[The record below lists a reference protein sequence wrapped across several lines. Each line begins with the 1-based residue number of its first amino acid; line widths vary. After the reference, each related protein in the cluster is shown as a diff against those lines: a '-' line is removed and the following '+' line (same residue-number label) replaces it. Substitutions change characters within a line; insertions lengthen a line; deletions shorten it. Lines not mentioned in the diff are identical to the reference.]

1 MGLAGMTLVLS
12 VPILLLTILGHTHGF
27 GPAYAGDEFL
37 RLKEIPPAVVAAR
50 TSGSLTLACSVTGSP
65 TPTVAWYKGGKR
77 LAGTTASP
85 GGLGETW
92 ARLHLAC
99 LSEDDAGEYECKGEA
114 SGRHVSITTQLNV
127 VHHAPHT
134 GCRPRDRSGGPP
146 TITGW
151 HSTVMV
157 NSGETARLSCSVQDS
172 AEKHSVIWRN
182 AAGEEVEEEGR
193 FKLQGTDL
201 LISQASWAD
210 MGRFTCTAQ
219 NGFGVDMVSSFL
231 YPLAPAFYD
240 YSQ

>member
-1 MGLAGMTLVLS
+1 
-12 VPILLLTILGHTHGF
+12 
-27 GPAYAGDEFL
+27 
-37 RLKEIPPAVVAAR
+37 
-50 TSGSLTLACSVTGSP
+50 
-65 TPTVAWYKGGKR
+65 
-77 LAGTTASP
+77 
-85 GGLGETW
+85 
-92 ARLHLAC
+92 
-99 LSEDDAGEYECKGEA
+99 
-114 SGRHVSITTQLNV
+114 
-127 VHHAPHT
+127 
-134 GCRPRDRSGGPP
+134 
-146 TITGW
+146 
-151 HSTVMV
+151 
-157 NSGETARLSCSVQDS
+157 VQDS

>member
-1 MGLAGMTLVLS
+1 MTLVLS
-12 VPILLLTILGHTHGF
+12 IPILLLTILGHTHGF

-50 TSGSLTLACSVTGSP
+50 TSGSVTLACSVTGSP
-65 TPTVAWYKGGKR
+65 TPIVAWYKGGKR
-77 LAGTTASP
+77 Q
-85 GGLGETW
+85 
-92 ARLHLAC
+92 
-99 LSEDDAGEYECKGEA
+99 A

-127 VHHAPHT
+127 VHHSPHT

-219 NGFGVDMVSSFL
+219 NGFGV
-231 YPLAPAFYD
+231 
-240 YSQ
+240 

>member
-1 MGLAGMTLVLS
+1 MTLVLS
-12 VPILLLTILGHTHGF
+12 TPILLLITILGHTQGF

-50 TSGSLTLACSVTGSP
+50 TSGSITLACSVTGSP

-99 LSEDDAGEYECKGEA
+99 LSEGDAGEYECKGEA

-134 GCRPRDRSGGPP
+134 GCRPRDRSGGAP

-157 NSGETARLSCSVQDS
+157 NSGETARLSCNVQDS

-231 YPLAPAFYD
+231 YPLAPSFYD